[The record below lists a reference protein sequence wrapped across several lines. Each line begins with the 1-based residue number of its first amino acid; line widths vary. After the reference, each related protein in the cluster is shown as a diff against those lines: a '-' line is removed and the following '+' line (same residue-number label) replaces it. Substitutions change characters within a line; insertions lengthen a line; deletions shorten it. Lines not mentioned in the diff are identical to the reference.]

1 MGVSIVK
8 CKMDVVQEVE
18 REDLVAI
25 SQVGLIT
32 LLQRLHSG
40 QHLIPVTRYVS
51 NVFVKFKT

>member
-1 MGVSIVK
+1 MVQHLHKVYIASCFMGVSIVK

-32 LLQRLHSG
+32 LLQRLHSA
-40 QHLIPVTRYVS
+40 QL
-51 NVFVKFKT
+51 NL